1 LIVRAA
7 LARPAARIV
16 RNRMNSI
23 GNERCHMIR
32 SGDAFIASTA
42 SVVGA
47 VILKRDASVWY
58 GAVLRGDDDSIELG
72 ERSNLQDNVVVHPLE
87 HVPTIIG
94 DDVTVG
100 HGAILHM
107 KSIGPRCLIGMGAIL
122 LGDAVIGEE
131 CMIAAGALVKEKAV
145 IPPRSL
151 VVGMPGKVIRTLTDD
166 EVRTIL
172 GSAREYVAKARRHL
186 LPGS

>member
-1 LIVRAA
+1 
-7 LARPAARIV
+7 
-16 RNRMNSI
+16 MNPTSLI

-32 SGDAFIASTA
+32 VGEAYVASTS

-47 VILKRDASVWY
+47 VTLGRDASVWY
-58 GAVLRGDDDSIELG
+58 GAVLRGDDDSIRLG
-72 ERSNLQDNVVVHPLE
+72 DRSNLQDNVVVHPLE
-87 HVPTIIG
+87 RVPTIIG
-94 DDVTVG
+94 DDVTVR

-107 KSIGPRCLIGMGAIL
+107 KSIGNRCLIGMGAIL
-122 LGDAVIGEE
+122 LGDAVIGDE

-166 EVRTIL
+166 EVAVIVA
-172 GSAREYVAKARRHL
+172 SAREYVAKALRHRL
-186 LPGS
+186 AAGTTPTRP